1 MAVNPTN
8 PLAPTPAGTTRN
20 PASSGG
26 PRLFLR
32 EDELLAGLSMLF
44 DAATTL
50 KRLADPVRR
59 ETDITVAEL
68 SALIALAVHDE
79 PLTALAERLGVGAPT
94 LTRTLDSLD
103 ARGFIKRVRDG
114 TDKRRMRTRLS
125 QAGIA
130 LVEKLTATMRKQ
142 LAGAYRNA
150 GGEAVSGSDA
160 VLAGLVPQRHRN
172 SSNGGQP

>member
-8 PLAPTPAGTTRN
+8 PQTLTPAGVTRN
-20 PASSGG
+20 TPNSGG

-59 ETDITVAEL
+59 ETGITVAEL
-68 SALIALAVHDE
+68 SALIAMAVHDE
-79 PLTALAERLGVGAPT
+79 PLNALAERLGVGAPT

-103 ARGFIKRVRDG
+103 GRGFIERVRDG
-114 TDKRRMRTRLS
+114 SDKRRMRTRLS
-125 QAGIA
+125 PAGTA
-130 LVEKLTATMRKQ
+130 LVEKLTANMRKQ
-142 LAGAYRNA
+142 LAAAYRNA

-160 VLAGLVPQRHRN
+160 VLTGLVPQRQRN
-172 SSNGGQP
+172 SSSGGQP